1 MKKFRVT
8 LYYHTNC
15 TVEVEAEN
23 ESDAVQKAYQIDV
36 ENQLIEGLQEDDS
49 PDVIEVKE

>member
-23 ESDAVQKAYQIDV
+23 ESDAVKKRIRYMWKTNSSKV
-36 ENQLIEGLQEDDS
+36 S
-49 PDVIEVKE
+49 RKMTVPM